1 MRSCI
6 NLKSST
12 ARGTQPASSEGEGN
26 SSAGTPQT
34 PGTSAIPSPT
44 VNLSREYAHAVQTS
58 SYSEIWSKIHVVE
71 QWESEEPSH
80 QQQLLLSQVLQPN
93 REFVLEALKRATPT
107 SFTQLISS
115 YFEHSEKTCHL
126 LLLLHHSI
134 DHARSLYSP
143 LHDLVDALPTTETE
157 SMSQLQCNRAFDVF
171 DQFEKERNPFPC
183 PDSHNFHE
191 MRVCFSQL
199 KQEVDLR
206 LRKSRGTVHRIN
218 CGTTSSAICLI
229 VTVVGVTISAV
240 AIATHALVAIV
251 AAASS
256 CPMFLPWRVTQRE
269 MVHMGQLDAAART
282 AYVLHNDLDTID
294 RLVSR
299 VYTAVEGDKL
309 LIRLGLDRGRD
320 KHPIYEVVKQL
331 RKTRVNFMDQLTDL
345 EEHICLCFA
354 AINRAR
360 SLLLQQIDPQQEQGK
375 LVA

>member
-1 MRSCI
+1 MHNCL

-12 ARGTQPASSEGEGN
+12 SSAATGTQPSSSVAEGN
-26 SSAGTPQT
+26 SSDGTPRT
-34 PGTSAIPSPT
+34 PGTNTIRSPT
-44 VNLSREYAHAVQTS
+44 VNLSREYALAVQTT

-71 QWESEEPSH
+71 QWESEEPNH

-93 REFVLEALKRATPT
+93 REFVQEALKRASPT

-115 YFEHSEKTCHL
+115 YFDHSEKTCHL

-134 DHARSLYSP
+134 HHARSLYAP
-143 LHDLVDALPTTETE
+143 LHDLVDALPDETD

-171 DQFEKERNPFPC
+171 IQFEKDMNPFPC

-199 KQEVDLR
+199 KEEVDQR
-206 LRKSRGTVHRIN
+206 LHKSRGKVHRIN
-218 CGTTSSAICLI
+218 CGITSSAVCLI
-229 VTVVGVTISAV
+229 VTVVGVTISAI
-240 AIATHALVAIV
+240 AIASHALVAL

-256 CPMFLPWRVTQRE
+256 CPIFLPSRFTQKE
-269 MVHMGQLDAAART
+269 MVHIGQLDAAARS

-309 LIRLGLDRGRD
+309 LIRLGLDRGID

-331 RKTRVNFMDQLTDL
+331 RKTRVNFMEQLTDL

-360 SLLLQQIDPQQEQGK
+360 SLLLQEIDVQQE
-375 LVA
+375 